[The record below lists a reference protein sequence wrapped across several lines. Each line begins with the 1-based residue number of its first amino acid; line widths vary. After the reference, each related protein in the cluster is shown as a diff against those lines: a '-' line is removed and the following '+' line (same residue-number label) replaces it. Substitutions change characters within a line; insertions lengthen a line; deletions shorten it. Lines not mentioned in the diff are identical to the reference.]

1 MVSDQ
6 YLDDLRT
13 VIGTAKQ
20 MLYRDMKTVREED
33 VDSSTPHV
41 IKVSGRFNLYK
52 VPTTDE
58 DRERLRKLIA
68 DFEVEEQAAM
78 DRLGIG

>member
-13 VIGTAKQ
+13 VITAAKK

-33 VDSSTPHV
+33 LDPGAPHA
-41 IKVSGRFNLYK
+41 IKVSGRFNLYR
-52 VPTTDE
+52 VPATDE
-58 DRERLRKLIA
+58 DRERIRQLIA
-68 DFEVEEQAAM
+68 DFEAEEQAAM